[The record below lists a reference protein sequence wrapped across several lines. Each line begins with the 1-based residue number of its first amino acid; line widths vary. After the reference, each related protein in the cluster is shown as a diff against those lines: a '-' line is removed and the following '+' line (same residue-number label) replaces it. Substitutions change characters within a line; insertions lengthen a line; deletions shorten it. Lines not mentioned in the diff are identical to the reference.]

1 MRRWLL
7 QSIAG
12 RMLALS
18 ALATLI
24 ALGIAGVVI
33 GGVLERIVTKGI
45 DRRLDAQIAL
55 MASSVREDGSID
67 MQRLSVARE
76 ALSAGRG
83 WSWRIVAPRRT
94 VGPGDFP
101 QLDPEWPGPPIDDR
115 RRHGGA
121 RPREGRDA
129 TGEPVHAQ
137 ELILKSTGGDVRL
150 TASAPREVIQRPIRA
165 AAMPLLLLL
174 AALSAVLAIAA
185 AVQVRLGLRPL
196 RALKSAV
203 AEVRA
208 GQATSVPGNQ
218 PHELAPLAGEL
229 NALLDENDAALAM
242 ARASAAN
249 LAHALKTP
257 VATLALELRD
267 VPEASRQVARI
278 DAVIRHHLSRT
289 RDRVAGVRK
298 STPVAPAI
306 ADLAATLKRLAG
318 ECKVAIDVAVA
329 ADLTVAMD
337 PTDFD
342 ELAGNLID
350 NAVRHAACRVA
361 VTGTRAGRTVRIV
374 VEDDGPGI
382 PAAARARALQA
393 GVRLDER
400 GEGHGFG
407 LAIARELAALY
418 GGELILGTA
427 SSGGLCAE
435 VRLPARDG
443 VAT

>member
-1 MRRWLL
+1 MRRWLP

-18 ALATLI
+18 ALATLV
-24 ALGIAGVVI
+24 ALGIAGAVI
-33 GGVLERIVTKGI
+33 GGVLERVVTQGI

-55 MASSVREDGSID
+55 LASNVREDGSID
-67 MQRLSVARE
+67 TQRLSITRE

-83 WSWRIVAPRRT
+83 WSWRIVAPGRT
-94 VGPGDFP
+94 VGPADFP
-101 QLDPEWPGPPIDDR
+101 QLHPDLPGPPVDDR
-115 RRHGGA
+115 RHHCGA
-121 RPREGRDA
+121 RPHEGRDA
-129 TGEPVHAQ
+129 DGVPIHAR
-137 ELILKSTGGDVRL
+137 ELILKTTGGEVRL
-150 TASAPREVIQRPIRA
+150 TASAPREVIERPIRA
-165 AAMPLLLLL
+165 ATVPLLVLLGAL
-174 AALSAVLAIAA
+174 SVVLAVAAAL
-185 AVQVRLGLRPL
+185 QVRLGLRPL
-196 RALKSAV
+196 RALRSAV

-208 GQATSVPGNQ
+208 GRQAAVPDDQ

-229 NALLDENDAALAM
+229 NALLNENEAALAT

-267 VPEASRQVARI
+267 VPEASRQVGRI

-298 STPVAPAI
+298 STLVAPAI
-306 ADLAATLKRLAG
+306 ADLAATLTRLAG
-318 ECKVAIDVAVA
+318 ERKVAIDVAVPS
-329 ADLTVAMD
+329 DLAVAMD
-337 PTDFD
+337 PSDFD

-350 NAVRHAACRVA
+350 NAVRHAVCRVA
-361 VTGTRAGRTVRIV
+361 VTGTRAGGMVHLV
-374 VEDDGPGI
+374 VEDDGAGI
-382 PAAARARALQA
+382 AEAARARALQA

-435 VRLPARDG
+435 VRLPLRE
-443 VAT
+443 T